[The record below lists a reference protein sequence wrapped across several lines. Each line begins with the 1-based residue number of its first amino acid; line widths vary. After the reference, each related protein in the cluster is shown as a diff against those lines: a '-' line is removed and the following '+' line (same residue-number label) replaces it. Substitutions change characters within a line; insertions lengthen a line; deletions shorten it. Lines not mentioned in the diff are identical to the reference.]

1 MNHISPSEQSLPRV
15 LGPWIATAVVV
26 GTVIGSGVFKKGQN
40 VAERVP
46 EFGLAMAVWVLGGIL
61 ALLGALALAEVAVL
75 FPRAGGNYVFLRE
88 GYGRLFGFLWGWVEF
103 WIIRS
108 ASIAALAT
116 MFGEAFH
123 DILKLLLDS
132 TQDVIGFWPRQLL
145 VVATISTLATINAL
159 GTRLGGGVHFVLTAI
174 KVGSLIGIIA
184 LPFIVLLVNPNVV
197 HRPTTTNFGTIW
209 PADWSAVDWG
219 KFGAALVGVL
229 WAYHGWMNIGPVAE
243 EVHHPQRNIPLALIG
258 GVFLLI
264 LLYVGANV
272 AYYTVIPREQ
282 MAELKNTTVATEFCL
297 RLLGPIGAIVA
308 SAAVMTSVLGSA
320 NGNLLVGPR
329 LLYAM
334 ARDRLAPAMLGR
346 IAARTRTP
354 AAATAVLAAWSC
366 ALVLG
371 LGALTRNQIPVLDV
385 GVVSLDLNLPK
396 NKSQFDVVTDFAMFG
411 AVTFETLVIAALF
424 NFRRRYPQ
432 TTHPLPYRCIGY
444 PVVPAVYVLIMAGV
458 LANMFAERDQRT
470 ESLIGLGFI
479 LTGAAV
485 YWLIFGRRVPV
496 SS

>member
-1 MNHISPSEQSLPRV
+1 MNPTPPTAPSLPRV
-15 LGPWIATAVVV
+15 LGPWIASAVVV

-46 EFGLAMAVWVLGGIL
+46 EFGLAMAVWVLGGVL
-61 ALLGALALAEVAVL
+61 ALLGALALAEIAVL

-103 WIIRS
+103 WIIRA

-116 MFGEAFH
+116 MSTEALH
-123 DILKLLLDS
+123 DLLKQAADTGS
-132 TQDVIGFWPRQLL
+132 DVLGFWPRQL
-145 VVATISTLATINAL
+145 VTVATIAVLATINAL
-159 GTRLGGGVHFVLTAI
+159 GTRLGGRVHFALTLI
-174 KVGSLIGIIA
+174 KIGTLIAVIA
-184 LPFIVLLVNPNVV
+184 LPFVVLAVNPNPT
-197 HRPTTTNFGTIW
+197 HRPSAANFGTIW

-243 EVHHPQRNIPLALIG
+243 EVRRPQRNIPLALLA
-258 GVFLLI
+258 GVLILI
-264 LLYVGANV
+264 LLYVGVNV

-282 MAELKNTTVATEFCL
+282 MAELKNTTVATEYCL
-297 RLLGPIGAIVA
+297 RLLGPVGAIIA
-308 SAAVMTSVLGSA
+308 SAAVMTSVLGAA

-334 ARDRLAPAMLGR
+334 ARDRLAPAAL
-346 IAARTRTP
+346 ARLTKVQTP
-354 AAATAVLAAWSC
+354 AVATAVLAAWSC
-366 ALVLG
+366 ALVYG
-371 LGALTRNQIPVLDV
+371 LGALTRNRIPALDV
-385 GVVSLDLNLPK
+385 GFASFDVNLPS

-411 AVTFETLVIAALF
+411 AVAFETLVIAALF
-424 NFRRRYPQ
+424 TFRRRYPQ
-432 TTHPLPYRCIGY
+432 ATHPLPYRCPGY

-479 LTGAAV
+479 LAGAAV
-485 YWLIFGRRVPV
+485 YWLLFGRR
-496 SS
+496 SG